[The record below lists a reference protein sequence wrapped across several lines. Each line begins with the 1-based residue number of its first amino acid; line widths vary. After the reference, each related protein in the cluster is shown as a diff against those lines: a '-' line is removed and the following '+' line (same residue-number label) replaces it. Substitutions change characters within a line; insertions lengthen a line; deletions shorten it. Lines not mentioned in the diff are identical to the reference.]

1 MKRLALAVL
10 LAVCGVNADDYEEF
24 LEYKKWQEQKAKSQG
39 KDSAKDSAKSG
50 DSAKANAID
59 SKQEDYKNLL
69 KSRKDSNGDL
79 SQGNST
85 KTSDSAKNI
94 ANKTQDSTKS
104 LDSKSISQLK
114 SGGFIGVNLGGGLG
128 ANASVN
134 CAGSC
139 IFDGKTHSGS
149 ANSDFNLW
157 YFDAGILGGYTH
169 FFIPYV
175 GLRGYGEFDY
185 GIAMGERRDNTAGNG
200 GANNKTIKYKG
211 NYYLVSFGAD
221 LLAEYAFGQD
231 RHFSVGAVL
240 GLGGGY
246 IIHKGDIFND
256 FGKFGFV
263 FNAGVSFGFFHKHRI
278 ELLAKLT
285 PFDDF
290 IGYNKKDFAPNGTG
304 SFSETHSQ
312 VKWLG
317 LLSYKYTF

>member
-1 MKRLALAVL
+1 MKRLVLAVL

-39 KDSAKDSAKSG
+39 KDSAKSG
-50 DSAKANAID
+50 DSAKANATD
-59 SKQEDYKNLL
+59 STQEDYKNLL
-69 KSRKDSNGDL
+69 KSRKDSSQNANQGD
-79 SQGNST
+79 SI
-85 KTSDSAKNI
+85 KTSDSAKNT
-94 ANKTQDSTKS
+94 AKNVQDSAKS

-139 IFDGKTHSGS
+139 IFDGRNHTGA

-157 YFDAGILGGYTH
+157 YFDAGVLGGYTH

-185 GIAMGERRDNTAGNG
+185 GIAMGERKDNTAGSG

-211 NYYLVSFGAD
+211 NYYLISFGAD

-231 RHFSVGAVL
+231 KHFSVGAVL

-246 IIHKGDIFND
+246 IIHKGDI
-256 FGKFGFV
+256 
-263 FNAGVSFGFFHKHRI
+263 
-278 ELLAKLT
+278 
-285 PFDDF
+285 
-290 IGYNKKDFAPNGTG
+290 
-304 SFSETHSQ
+304 
-312 VKWLG
+312 
-317 LLSYKYTF
+317 

>member
-39 KDSAKDSAKSG
+39 KNTAK
-50 DSAKANAID
+50 DSAKANATD
-59 SKQEDYKNLL
+59 STQEDYKNLL

-85 KTSDSAKNI
+85 KTSDSAKNM

-114 SGGFIGVNLGGGLG
+114 SGGFIGVNLGGGLTMD
-128 ANASVN
+128 ATLKCS
-134 CAGSC
+134 GSC
-139 IFDGKTHSGS
+139 VINGSSHSGS
-149 ANSDFNLW
+149 VKSTFNLSF
-157 YFDAGILGGYTH
+157 FDIGILGGYTH

-175 GLRGYGEFDY
+175 GLRGYGGFDY
-185 GIAMGERRDNTAGNG
+185 GIAIGEKVDNISGTG
-200 GANNKTIKYKG
+200 GSRKLTTTPKA
-211 NYYLVSFGAD
+211 NYYLLTVGAD
-221 LLAEYAFGQD
+221 LLAEYAFGEN
-231 RHFSVGAVL
+231 RHFSVGAVV

-246 IIHKGDIFND
+246 MMYRSDRVFNNLD
-256 FGKFGFV
+256 WFNKFGLI
-263 FNAGVSFGFFHKHRI
+263 FNAGVSFGFLHKHRI
-278 ELLAKLT
+278 ELLARLT
-285 PFDDF
+285 PFIDF
-290 IGYNKKDFAPNGTG
+290 IGYDDNAVRLNGTG
-304 SFSETHSQ
+304 SLNKTHSQ

>member
-39 KDSAKDSAKSG
+39 KDSAKSGDSAK

-59 SKQEDYKNLL
+59 STQEDYKNLL
-69 KSRKDSNGDL
+69 KSRKDSN
-79 SQGNST
+79 QGNST
-85 KTSDSAKNI
+85 KTSDSAKNM

-114 SGGFIGVNLGGGLG
+114 SGGFIGVNLGGGLTMD
-128 ANASVN
+128 ATLN
-134 CAGSC
+134 CVDCTFNGNNTTDIKS
-139 IFDGKTHSGS
+139 T
-149 ANSDFNLW
+149 FNLSH
-157 YFDAGILGGYTH
+157 FDAGILGGYTH

-175 GLRGYGEFDY
+175 GLRGYGGFDY
-185 GIAMGERRDNTAGNG
+185 GIAMGEKVDRIDIGMTDKTNTTK
-200 GANNKTIKYKG
+200 ANA
-211 NYYLVSFGAD
+211 NYYLITIGAD
-221 LLAEYAFGQD
+221 LLAEYAFGEN

-246 IIHKGDIFND
+246 MMYRSNEVFNNLD
-256 FGKFGFV
+256 WFNKFGLI
-263 FNAGVSFGFFHKHRI
+263 FNAGVSFGFLHKHRI
-278 ELLAKLT
+278 ELLARLT
-285 PFDDF
+285 PFIDF
-290 IGYNKKDFAPNGTG
+290 IGYNDNSVSLNNNST
-304 SFSETHSQ
+304 FSETHSQ